1 MNLDPFGDHDD
12 ESLWTALRKSHA
24 ADMIASL
31 PGGLDFEVS
40 EGGENFSAG
49 QRQLLCLAR

>member
-12 ESLWTALRKSHA
+12 ESLWIALRKSHA
-24 ADMIASL
+24 AGMIASL